1 LRLVFHLLFAEI
13 SILYGSFRFGIGRA
27 HVMGGSDM
35 FRISTIDTQ
44 RERRLVVEGT
54 LVQPWVAELRR
65 TWSDAGASLDG
76 RQMVIDLSNATTI
89 DAEGEKVISDLM
101 KEGAKF
107 CCSGVLTKHV
117 LKQLAHRCN
126 TRLRNVLNQSRTDG
140 RGRNSSLRD
149 ERLPKDPRIA
159 SESLDADAGRG
170 SVFQTDPLLE
180 REEQ

>member
-1 LRLVFHLLFAEI
+1 MPVVILDIVESGFDIFDICVRGSTCFLLKI
-13 SILYGSFRFGIGRA
+13 QSFTARCRFGSGRA
-27 HVMGGSDM
+27 FISGGSDM

-65 TWSDAGASLDG
+65 TWSDAGASLNG
-76 RQMVIDLSNATTI
+76 RTIVIDLSNATTI
-89 DAEGEKVISDLM
+89 DAEGEKVISDLI

-107 CCSGVLTKHV
+107 CCSGVLTTHV

-126 TRLRNVLNQSRTDG
+126 TRLRNVLKQRRSNGGKR
-140 RGRNSSLRD
+140 
-149 ERLPKDPRIA
+149 P
-159 SESLDADAGRG
+159 
-170 SVFQTDPLLE
+170 E